1 MKKFL
6 CLALCMVMLL
16 STIALSACNNFYTGD
31 EIATQEDR
39 QKLQDFCLS
48 FKESKMPKI
57 RQDMSLVYTNNA
69 NPQSSFVMEG
79 NYLATRTE
87 DSMVEYY
94 KINYVSQSATFTVQA
109 WCSGSDFYFVEEYQ
123 FGDSPRAKNTFCQ
136 KSTDFGYTFD
146 MSAVSVNFSNLSAIS
161 FFGKLVNQ
169 PLYGKNN
176 KFYVVQQY
184 LEIPLIYQINVS
196 QNSYT
201 SQRLV
206 AYTCEDFSVMSRE
219 VLKKTTQTARMPNVN
234 NVAEGRL
241 NAKVLDVLLKASA
254 NG

>member
-1 MKKFL
+1 MKRIL
-6 CLALCMVMLL
+6 CIALCIVMLL
-16 STIALSACNNFYTGD
+16 SAFALSACNTFYTGD

-48 FKESKMPKI
+48 FSESKMPKI
-57 RQDMSLVYTNNA
+57 RQDMSLVYTSNV
-69 NPQSSFVMEG
+69 NPQNSFVMQG
-79 NYLATRTE
+79 YYLATRTE

-109 WCSGSDFYFVEEYQ
+109 WCSGFDFYFVEEYQ

-136 KSTDFGYTFD
+136 KTTDFGYTFD

-161 FFGKLVNQ
+161 FFGKLLTQ
-169 PLYGKNN
+169 QLYGKNN

-206 AYTCEDFSVMSRE
+206 AYTCDDFSVISRE
-219 VLKKTTQTARMPNVN
+219 VLKKTTQSVRMPNVN
-234 NVAEGRL
+234 KVAEGKL
-241 NAKVLDVLLKASA
+241 NPTILDLLLKTSNNA
-254 NG
+254 